1 MEEGRLRVG
10 IVTDADLPKRRV
22 RVHFEDVDIV
32 SDWLKV
38 ISSPPFIP
46 KKDVP
51 QRTELKG
58 GGSGDNAFEEHQHD
72 VIIKP
77 WFPDVND
84 TVLCIFD
91 SGFSP
96 TGYVLGRIE

>member
-1 MEEGRLRVG
+1 MEEGRLRIG
-10 IVTDADLPKRRV
+10 KVTDVNLAKRIV

-32 SDWLKV
+32 SGWLKV
-38 ISSPPFIP
+38 ISNPPFIP
-46 KKDVP
+46 KKGVP
-51 QRTELKG
+51 QQTEKES
-58 GGSGDNAFEEHQHD
+58 GGSGDSSFEEHQHKV
-72 VIIKP
+72 VISP

-96 TGYVLGRIE
+96 VGYVLGGIE